1 MRIFEEENIMRNKFM
16 SWLLILT
23 LVVTMLPMTT
33 AQVAAAETS
42 YDGVKM

>member
-1 MRIFEEENIMRNKFM
+1 MRNKFM

-33 AQVAAAETS
+33 APVAAAETS